1 MSNLTDKPVE
11 THRSDP
17 WDFWGLLI
25 LQAMTALCFT
35 GFLITSA
42 MFFNRWITLIQAGL
56 GR

>member
-1 MSNLTDKPVE
+1 MSNLTDKPAE

-25 LQAMTALCFT
+25 LRVMTALCFT